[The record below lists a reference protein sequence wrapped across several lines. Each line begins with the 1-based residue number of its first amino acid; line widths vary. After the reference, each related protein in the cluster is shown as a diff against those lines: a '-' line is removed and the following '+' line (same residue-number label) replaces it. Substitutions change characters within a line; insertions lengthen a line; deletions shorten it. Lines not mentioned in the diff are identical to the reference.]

1 MTSHRS
7 APLGLAALAAGVAL
21 GVGAERIG
29 GPPLPEAIGDLVAGL
44 ALLGGG
50 TVAWVRR
57 ARGGCAG
64 LMVLTGGAWF
74 AGDLSPALLY
84 AHRGPL
90 VHLLLAYPSGRL
102 RSRATVA
109 LVAVAYVDGLVPAVA
124 RSTWPTVVLMAAVV
138 VAAAARYLAAG
149 GAERRARAV
158 ALAAASAIG
167 GALVF
172 AAIAR
177 TTGAHADSAA
187 LWAYYGAVTVTA
199 IGLTADLLWGR
210 WTRAAVTG
218 LVIDLGDRHEPQ
230 ALRAAL
236 ARALGDPGLQVA
248 YRVAGTGGWVDEIG
262 RPVELPRGDAAG
274 PGVTLVHEGGDAV
287 AALLHDPAVLAD
299 GELASSVAAAARLA
313 VANAGMQAQMT
324 TRLREVDASRRRLV
338 EAGDDERR
346 RLGDELQTGVQ
357 RRLAAVSDRL
367 AMLATDRDGE
377 PAIAL
382 RGLSAELDEA
392 QGDLARF
399 AAGVHP
405 QALTDHGLAAALTE
419 LAARSP
425 VPVALAVVERRF
437 PSAYEATAFF
447 VCSEGLANVA
457 KYAGATRVDID
468 VTATDERLVVR
479 VADDGRG
486 GADATR
492 GSGLRGLA
500 DRVQALGGAL
510 QVQSPPGAGTR
521 LRADLPIAH
530 RPSAT

>member
-1 MTSHRS
+1 MTLQRS
-7 APLGLAALAAGVAL
+7 APLGLAALTAGVAL
-21 GVGAERIG
+21 GVGAELIG
-29 GPPLPEAIGDLVAGL
+29 GPRQPEATGDLVAGL
-44 ALLGGG
+44 ALLCGGA
-50 TVAWVRR
+50 VAWVRR

-64 LMVLTGGAWF
+64 LMLLTGGAWF
-74 AGDLSPALLY
+74 AGDLSEALLY

-102 RSRATVA
+102 RSRFTGAV
-109 LVAVAYVDGLVPAVA
+109 VAVAYVDGLVPAIA

-138 VAAAARYLAAG
+138 VAAAARYRAAG

-158 ALAAASAIG
+158 ALAATSAIG
-167 GALVF
+167 GTLVF
-172 AAIAR
+172 AAITRAA
-177 TTGAHADSAA
+177 GPHADTEA
-187 LWAYYGAVTVTA
+187 LWAYYVAVTATA
-199 IGLTADLLWGR
+199 VGLTADLLWGR

-248 YRVAGTGGWVDEIG
+248 YRVAGSDGWVDELG
-262 RPVELPRGDAAG
+262 RPVELPPRDVAG
-274 PGVTLVHEGGDAV
+274 PGVTLVHDRGEAV

-299 GELASSVAAAARLA
+299 GELASSVGAAVRLA

-346 RLGDELQTGVQ
+346 RLGDELHTGVQ
-357 RRLAAVSDRL
+357 QRLRAISDRL
-367 AMLATDRDGE
+367 ATLAAHRDGE
-377 PAIAL
+377 RAITL
-382 RGLSAELDEA
+382 RRLSAELDQA

-399 AAGVHP
+399 AAGIHP
-405 QALTDHGLAAALTE
+405 QALTDHGLGPALAE

-425 VPVALAVVERRF
+425 VPVTLTVVERRF
-437 PSAYEATAFF
+437 PSTYEAAAFF

-486 GADATR
+486 GAEASH
-492 GSGLRGLA
+492 GSGLRGLT

-510 QVQSPPGAGTR
+510 QVQSPHGAGTQ

-530 RPSAT
+530 RPPAT

>member
-1 MTSHRS
+1 MTPQRS
-7 APLGLAALAAGVAL
+7 GPLGLAALAAGVAL

-29 GPPLPEAIGDLVAGL
+29 GPPLPEAAGDLVAGL

-50 TVAWVRR
+50 TVAWARR

-64 LMVLTGGAWF
+64 LMVLAGGAWF
-74 AGDLSPALLY
+74 AGGVSDALLY

-102 RSRATVA
+102 RSRALGA
-109 LVAVAYVDGLVPAVA
+109 LVAVAYVDGLVPVIA
-124 RSTWPTVVLMAAVV
+124 RSTWPTVALTAALV
-138 VAAAARYLAAG
+138 VAAGARFRAAG

-158 ALAAASAIG
+158 AFAGASAIG
-167 GALVF
+167 ATLAF
-172 AAIAR
+172 AALAR
-177 TTGAHADSAA
+177 TAGAHADTAA
-187 LWAYYGAVTVTA
+187 LWAYYAVVTA
-199 IGLTADLLWGR
+199 TALGLTADLLWGR

-230 ALRAAL
+230 GLRAAL

-248 YRVAGTGGWVDEIG
+248 YRVAGTDGWVDEIG
-262 RPVELPRGDAAG
+262 RPVLLPSGDTAG
-274 PGVTLVHEGGDAV
+274 RGVTLVHEAGDAV

-299 GELASSVAAAARLA
+299 RELASSVAAAARLA
-313 VANAGMQAQMT
+313 VANAGMQAQMA

-346 RLGDELQTGVQ
+346 RLGAELQTGVQ
-357 RRLAAVSDRL
+357 RRLAAISDRL
-367 AMLATDRDGE
+367 TTLAAQRDGE
-377 PAIAL
+377 GAIAL
-382 RGLSAELDEA
+382 RRLSGELDDA
-392 QGDLARF
+392 QGDLRRF

-405 QALTDHGLAAALTE
+405 RALTEDGLGAALAE
-419 LAARSP
+419 LAARSA
-425 VPVALAVVERRF
+425 VAVTVAVVERRF
-437 PSAYEATAFF
+437 PPTHEAAAFF

-468 VTATDERLVVR
+468 VTATDERLVV
-479 VADDGRG
+479 VVDDDGRG
-486 GADATR
+486 GADVDR

-510 QVQSPPGAGTR
+510 QVDSPPGAGTR
-521 LRADLPIAH
+521 LRAELPIAH
-530 RPSAT
+530 GPSVT